1 MVKKGYGWFASVL
14 FDPWLKGYAKVFP
27 KKYSK
32 FVERINYS
40 GLKVLPNEYLASMWL
55 TSLLVFFISLA
66 LLVVLL
72 FKYSIVYAFVIAVI
86 LTILIKVVFG
96 LYPKFLVVKRRK
108 EMEKELP
115 FFASLL
121 LSFAK
126 EGYHEERLFRP
137 MYAYH
142 EYRVEISRIF
152 NYINYANKSLGEAL
166 METSNMIPSKKVKDF
181 FTGMARVMNN
191 KAAMMK
197 YLTNRTRNY
206 VVEYRL
212 NKGVKKEL
220 FKETGDLFFKA
231 RFNVSLF
238 LGIATSV
245 VFLII
250 VFLLFFD
257 FATYT
262 GAWYFYL
269 LLIAGVLIGFLPVIK
284 FVNKKFRR
292 DRVVENA
299 FFRFAEDL
307 YKKGFKLNP
316 KSYGIISK
324 DVIKFISKHRKGV
337 SLKTCYLTMAVD
349 LNSELVTQ
357 VVRMALEDEKKLTA
371 RVYLIT
377 KPFVLRNKLRFER

>member
-1 MVKKGYGWFASVL
+1 
-14 FDPWLKGYAKVFP
+14 
-27 KKYSK
+27 
-32 FVERINYS
+32 
-40 GLKVLPNEYLASMWL
+40 
-55 TSLLVFFISLA
+55 
-66 LLVVLL
+66 
-72 FKYSIVYAFVIAVI
+72 
-86 LTILIKVVFG
+86 
-96 LYPKFLVVKRRK
+96 
-108 EMEKELP
+108 
-115 FFASLL
+115 
-121 LSFAK
+121 
-126 EGYHEERLFRP
+126 
-137 MYAYH
+137 
-142 EYRVEISRIF
+142 
-152 NYINYANKSLGEAL
+152 
-166 METSNMIPSKKVKDF
+166 
-181 FTGMARVMNN
+181 
-191 KAAMMK
+191 
-197 YLTNRTRNY
+197 
-206 VVEYRL
+206 L